1 MTKYLLK
8 VSPRFSR
15 KYRVV
20 ERTLIG
26 SSGLLDKLIAASMS
40 RLKCG
45 RSTFGVSKKSVNVSK
60 MV

>member
-1 MTKYLLK
+1 MTKYLLN
-8 VSPRFSR
+8 VSPRFSK

-26 SSGLLDKLIAASMS
+26 SSGLLDKLIAASIS

-45 RSTFGVSKKSVNVSK
+45 LRTFGVSKKSVNVSK